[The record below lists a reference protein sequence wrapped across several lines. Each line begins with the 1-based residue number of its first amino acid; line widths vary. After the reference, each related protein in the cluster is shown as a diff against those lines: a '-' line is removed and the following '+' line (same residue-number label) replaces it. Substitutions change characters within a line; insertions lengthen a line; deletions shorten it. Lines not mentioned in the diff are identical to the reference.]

1 MATAEELLTGGVI
14 VDKTL
19 IISNDLRTIT
29 IPSSVNNLGVE
40 SDNEVLRLHFKMP
53 RYIGD
58 LDLSTF
64 SIRINYLNAQ
74 AEGDVYTVSD
84 ASVESEYITFSW
96 LVGPTAT
103 RYKGETKFN
112 VCLVTLTS
120 DGYVDREFNTTIASL
135 KVLEGLETDESLVE
149 QYSDVL
155 EQWRRELFSASNAG
169 TCVGLPEIYVGS
181 GDMPEGYVIQI
192 DPDGEDAFPAVSYKA
207 QTLTEEQKAQARENI
222 GTLGYY
228 TTPREE
234 IGVSHESITA
244 DYIWGL
250 YDALMAKY
258 PGKVQKKEVCNDDGT
273 FINYA
278 YVISTGEYNTE
289 GYNGGNDSDGD
300 GYEDY
305 LDRDIKKKKYII
317 LSGIHGCE
325 RKAALSAYRFIL
337 DLLRGHNMPTGFLES
352 SVFTIVPVGNPS
364 GFTAFTRTNDEGVDI
379 NRNFDWNWEETNAG
393 TSYYSGASV
402 ASEKETQAIVNWL
415 NENRDAEL
423 FVDCHN
429 CSAVNEVAS
438 IMGLADDE
446 ETDRAKKIALRGLDR
461 IIPYWRD
468 VIGYTAHEARPN
480 GTVLPPVY
488 SYSTSMPING
498 AVAYYAADALGIPS
512 MALEM
517 STLQNGDFSDW
528 YENQHLVT
536 PETIAAGAEII
547 GNILIEFYMDTSEVV
562 NMAGVNNR
570 LDILAESMESMSR
583 GFRTESGVLVADA
596 DMLPPEGSSNFWL
609 RVPCSNGAKMVVFH
623 ADSETLTAIKATSG
637 IKYLGSIMVNC
648 FAPEV
653 ADEAS
658 TPASYMSIMNFVSE
672 KYGWKLL
679 GGSSSNAENTDGVRF
694 KVFALKAGSY
704 NWTAYYWND

>member
-1 MATAEELLTGGVI
+1 MQTINLHIYEKKIIPVLHAKQGDVGRKFKAIITDGTDGYTIPDDANLSVWYSGPSGEGNYSDINDRSAFAISGNTVTVELITQMLNNKGDG
-14 VDKTL
+14 KLCL
-19 IISNDLRTIT
+19 IIAKADGTQIGMWN
-29 IPSSVNNLGVE
+29 IPYVVEEVPGLGSKPAE
-40 SDNEVLRLHFKMP
+40 QH
-53 RYIGD
+53 
-58 LDLSTF
+58 
-64 SIRINYLNAQ
+64 LNALADAQ
-74 AEGDVYTVSD
+74 KKAENSAID
-84 ASVESEYITFSW
+84 ASVYAQDASMYRDE
-96 LVGPTAT
+96 A
-103 RYKGETKFN
+103 
-112 VCLVTLTS
+112 
-120 DGYVDREFNTTIASL
+120 REWA
-135 KVLEGLETDESLVE
+135 E
-149 QYSDVL
+149 
-155 EQWRRELFSASNAG
+155 AA
-169 TCVGLPEIYVGS
+169 
-181 GDMPEGYVIQI
+181 
-192 DPDGEDAFPAVSYKA
+192 EDAANRAESAGGGGGGSANTV
-207 QTLTEEQKAQARENI
+207 L
-222 GTLGYY
+222 Y

-234 IGVSHESITA
+234 IGVSHESINA

-250 YDALMAKY
+250 YDALMAEY
-258 PGKVQKKEVCNDDGT
+258 PGKVQKKEVYNNDGT

-305 LDRDIKKKKYII
+305 LDRDIKKKKYLI

-325 RKAALSAYRFIL
+325 RKAVLSAYRFIL
-337 DLLRGHNMPTGFLES
+337 DVLRGHNMPTGFLES
-352 SVFTIVPVGNPS
+352 SVVNIMPVGNPS
-364 GFTAFTRTNDEGVDI
+364 GFTAFTRTNNEGVDI
-379 NRNFDWNWEETNAG
+379 NRNFDWNWEETNPG

-547 GNILIEFYMDTSEVV
+547 GNILLEFYMNTSEVV
-562 NMAGVNNR
+562 DMTETNEKLDVLMERVN
-570 LDILAESMESMSR
+570 S
-583 GFRTESGVLVADA
+583 GFYTTSGVMVVASDIQA
-596 DMLPPEGSSNFWL
+596 SSSSKIQVNI
-609 RVPCSNGAKMVVFH
+609 PCPNGAKLVVLEP
-623 ADSETLTAIKATSG
+623 DSATTNMIKARTDKNYILNISAHFSNALTEG
-637 IKYLGSIMVNC
+637 YNTVLSVWVGKNGVLGQ
-648 FAPEV
+648 A
-653 ADEAS
+653 
-658 TPASYMSIMNFVSE
+658 
-672 KYGWKLL
+672 
-679 GGSSSNAENTDGVRF
+679 GSSATNDSGVAIPGITLS
-694 KVFALKAGSY
+694 VVAGTY
-704 NWTAYYWND
+704 NWTAYYWNE